1 MEPKTLPLQNHTA
14 TLYADGMLNVVSN
27 HGVASIL
34 LSSQDTY
41 ALLTWL
47 SSMNQTLMFEGPE
60 PHAMTCFRVLASSY
74 TRIEGYEG
82 WTWKEYQTGRRYRE
96 ITLFYHGEPV
106 VFLKGWREHFTDE
119 QNAQVRYDTL
129 TAAIEAYKDSACV
142 QRIDR
147 MRHRP

>member
-1 MEPKTLPLQNHTA
+1 MEPKTFPLQNHTA
-14 TLYADGMLNVVSN
+14 TLYADGTLNIVSN
-27 HGVASIL
+27 RGVASIL

-47 SSMNQTLMFEGPE
+47 SGMNQSLMFEGPE
-60 PHAMTCFRVLASSY
+60 PNAMTGFRVQALSY

-106 VFLKGWREHFTDE
+106 VLLKGWREHFTDE
-119 QNAQVRYDTL
+119 RNAQVRYDTL
-129 TAAIEAYKDSACV
+129 IAAIEAYKDSAYV